1 MVRPAASFGPW
12 ATELNFTS
20 GTKTGQ
26 PTKVAPLP
34 LDLSQGLIAGEP
46 FPSQKVNYL
55 FANAWEWIA
64 YLDARDS
71 GLGTGHQLLVTSGYA
86 PSPSVAPFVVDLSG
100 QIVQLKSIAVRKE
113 ATGSS
118 SAAYDLK
125 IEYSNNGGTSWNELA
140 NDIGAGVQS
149 AEHTVT
155 WTTSFPITLGTN
167 GRVRVATKT
176 NPGASESH
184 PVVVVVEYAG
194 GSAPL
199 ATANPENAAFETRTY
214 STTLNFTSNFYMLAS
229 AATGAQ
235 SFELGTATHANFVR
249 GIIEFPPSTASSVTF
264 DSGDFGSSFSGEMS
278 GFSNANRNIIEIT
291 KTPGGWLVIRKAY

>member
-1 MVRPAASFGPW
+1 MVRPSASFGPW
-12 ATELNFTS
+12 ATELNFSS
-20 GTKTGQ
+20 GSKTGQ

-34 LDLSQGLIAGEP
+34 LDLAQGLIAGQP
-46 FPSQKVNYL
+46 FPSQKVNFL
-55 FANAWEWIA
+55 IANMWEWVA

-214 STTLNFTSNFYMLAS
+214 STALDFTSNFYMLA
-229 AATGAQ
+229 TGASGAQ
-235 SFELGTATHANFVR
+235 TFTLGSATHANFVR
-249 GIIEFPPSTASSVTF
+249 GIIEFPPSTATSVTF
-264 DSGDFGSSFSGEMS
+264 NSSNFGSTFSGEMS